1 MIEEIKNFGEI
12 TKKVQANKPV
22 LHHITN
28 YVTAGFC
35 ADAGLAIGALPMM
48 TDALQEVEEAAAK
61 SDALVCNMGTFS
73 GEHYASMRKA
83 AAVARRNHLPI
94 VLDPVGVMTVSPRR
108 KAAMELMYEG
118 VTVVKGNVAEIR
130 SLLAMNMAAGRG
142 VDARAEKHLGP
153 VAQTVALRLHCLAAI
168 TGPVDV
174 VSDGSKVVYCTNGDP
189 LLEKITGAGCMTAT
203 LMSAALAV
211 GASPLEGALWG
222 ITMMNVA
229 AERAAKLSAGPGTFR
244 IHLLD
249 ELAALTG
256 EDLQQAFKGGYD
268 DPEA

>member
-12 TKKVQANKPV
+12 TKKVRTMKPV

-35 ADAGLAIGALPMM
+35 ADAGLSIGALPMM

-73 GEHYASMRKA
+73 GEHYAAMQKA
-83 AAVARRNHLPI
+83 TAVARRSHIPV

-108 KAAMELMYEG
+108 KAALQIMYNG
-118 VTVVKGNVAEIR
+118 VTVVKGNAAEIR
-130 SLLAMNMAAGRG
+130 ALVSMNMAAGRG
-142 VDARAEKHLGP
+142 VDARVEKHLGP
-153 VAQTVALRLHCLAAI
+153 VAQTLALRYHTLAVI

-174 VSDGSKVVYCTNGDP
+174 VSDGSKVIYGTNGSP
-189 LLEKITGAGCMTAT
+189 LLEQITGAGCMTGT
-203 LMSAALAV
+203 LMGAALAA
-211 GASPLEGALWG
+211 GAAPLEGALWG
-222 ITMMNVA
+222 LTLMNVA
-229 AERAAKLSAGPGTFR
+229 AERAAECSAGPGTFR
-244 IHLLD
+244 MNLMD
-249 ELAALTG
+249 ALATLTG

-268 DPEA
+268 DPED